1 LARADAHNP
10 FFNHEPHEKARKFI
24 GVAALTDEI
33 ALPKF
38 LRDKTG
44 FTFSVGGDMERRR
57 LAGMKPASLSHHRK
71 IKKFKKFLKNEKEP
85 QGQQL
90 ANLVFEDLAQKT
102 RNRVIVVRKF
112 YRGSLLQRMGWH
124 ANL

>member
-1 LARADAHNP
+1 
-10 FFNHEPHEKARKFI
+10 
-24 GVAALTDEI
+24 
-33 ALPKF
+33 
-38 LRDKTG
+38 
-44 FTFSVGGDMERRR
+44 MERRR